1 MHGLLANYDC
11 EVEILKP
18 SSHDIVG
25 FHFTPLEGSC
35 VMPLE
40 NFTGLPVLID
50 VQ

>member
-1 MHGLLANYDC
+1 MHGLLANCGC

-18 SSHDIVG
+18 LPHDIVG

-40 NFTGLPVLID
+40 KFTDLPVLID